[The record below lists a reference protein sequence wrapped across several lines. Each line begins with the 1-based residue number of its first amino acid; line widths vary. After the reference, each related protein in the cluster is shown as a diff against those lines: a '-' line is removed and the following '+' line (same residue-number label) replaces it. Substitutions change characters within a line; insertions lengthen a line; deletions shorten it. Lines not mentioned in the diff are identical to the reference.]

1 MGKSK
6 KRSLADDVGALKKKV
21 TEGCAKSEKTE
32 GDAGLRRL
40 RKRLK
45 RVQRKISVRVA
56 RIAQAAG
63 KKKVSA

>member
-1 MGKSK
+1 MGK
-6 KRSLADDVGALKKKV
+6 KRLLKDAVGTLKKKV

-32 GDAGLRRL
+32 GDAVLRGL

-45 RVQRKISVRVA
+45 RVQRKISSRAA

-63 KKKVSA
+63 KKKAKA

>member
-1 MGKSK
+1 
-6 KRSLADDVGALKKKV
+6 
-21 TEGCAKSEKTE
+21 
-32 GDAGLRRL
+32 LRRL

-45 RVQRKISVRVA
+45 RVQRKISVRAA

>member
-1 MGKSK
+1 MGK
-6 KRSLADDVGALKKKV
+6 KRSLADDLGVLKKKV

-32 GDAGLRRL
+32 GDAVLRGL

-45 RVQRKISVRVA
+45 RVQRKISSRAA

-63 KKKVSA
+63 KKKAKA

>member
-1 MGKSK
+1 MGK
-6 KRSLADDVGALKKKV
+6 KRVLADDLGALKKKV

-32 GDAGLRRL
+32 GDAVLRGL

-45 RVQRKISVRVA
+45 RVQRKISSRAA

-63 KKKVSA
+63 KKKAKA